1 MTILLTNNSYH
12 FELENVLRIFYPN
25 EKIRITHE
33 SAEDSFLVHAN
44 ADTGKSGTALSLSVK
59 IDGEPLRETR
69 ETVPHDRPDLKDYCE
84 LVLSRMLFHILV
96 DITGVEPRWGVLT
109 GVRPAKLYR
118 WLSGTEG
125 EDAARDYFKRE
136 LEVSDEK
143 IRLCERVASRQ
154 KPILDALEPRSYSL
168 YVAIPFCPSRCA
180 YCSFVSHSIDKAKRL
195 IPDYVR
201 LLCAELTLIAEQARA
216 LDLRLETVYFGGG
229 TPTILD
235 AEDLTELFSVIGREF
250 DLRTVREYT
259 VEAGRPDTVTEEK
272 LECIRR
278 GGANRVSINP
288 QTMDDRVLRTIG
300 RQHTAE
306 QVTEAYRLARKHG
319 FAVNMDVI
327 AGLPGDSETGFFDT
341 LNKILTLEPENITVH
356 TLCTKRSS
364 EFGGNPAERGD
375 SEGEKTGRILE
386 KAEKDLYRAGYSPY
400 YLYRQSKTVGNLENV
415 GYAKEGFDCLY
426 NIYMME
432 EVQTIFAAG
441 AGAVTK
447 LCRGRDITRVYNF
460 KYPYEYIGRFDEIR
474 ERKKQVNGF
483 YETLQL

>member
-96 DITGVEPRWGVLT
+96 DITGIKPPWGVLT

-118 WLSGTEG
+118 WMSKTEG
-125 EDAARDYFKRE
+125 LSTARDYFKRE
-136 LEVSDEK
+136 LEVSDGK
-143 IRLCERVASRQ
+143 IRLCEQVAERQ
-154 KPILDALEPRSYSL
+154 NPILDLSSPRSFSL
-168 YVAIPFCPSRCA
+168 YVSIPFCPSRCA

-195 IPDYVR
+195 IPAYVR
-201 LLCAELTLIAEQARA
+201 LLCEELTLIARQARR

-229 TPTILD
+229 TPTSLA
-235 AEDLTELFSVIGREF
+235 AEDLERLFSIIKKEF
-250 DLRTVREYT
+250 DLSTVREYT
-259 VEAGRPDTVTEEK
+259 VEVGRPDTVTTQK

-278 GGANRVSINP
+278 SGANRVSINP
-288 QTMDDRVLRTIG
+288 QTMDDRILRRIG
-300 RQHTAE
+300 RGHTAE
-306 QVTEAYRLARKHG
+306 QVTGAYRLAREHG

-327 AGLPGDSETGFFDT
+327 AGLPGDSEKGFAFT
-341 LNKILTLEPENITVH
+341 LNKILEMAPENITVH

-364 EFGGNPAERGD
+364 SLGGNPAEICGA
-375 SEGEKTGRILE
+375 EGQLAACILE
-386 KAEKDLYRAGYSPY
+386 KTEKDLYKAGYFPY

-415 GYAKEGFDCLY
+415 GYAKSGFECLY
-426 NIYMME
+426 NVYMME
-432 EVQTIFAAG
+432 EVQTVLAAG

-447 LCRGRDITRVYNF
+447 LCNGRDITRVYNF
-460 KYPYEYIGRFDEIR
+460 KYPYEYIDRFDEISG
-474 ERKKQVNGF
+474 RKKQVDRF
-483 YETLQL
+483 YETLQF